1 MYEIISGRILD
12 INEEERIITLKVK
25 HRLQHFYLQRSLM
38 NTIGKYL
45 CISRF
50 IQFVVKEEPRA
61 YRTYKVQNIDHVLR
75 IMEIRYRKNIVY
87 YNFKNIKKGTKNLVN
102 KLDNKMFLDLEMSM
116 HPYKVDRS
124 FKQEIIQVGYV
135 LVDKNNN
142 QLEEYN
148 EMIQPTLH
156 KKITKRTQKFLQITQ
171 EDVDQGIPFT
181 EFYKHFTEV
190 IDKYKPA
197 IIVWGRNDFLA
208 LRESYSINKVP
219 SLRKK
224 TRYINLLKLHKNY
237 FNLRNDLGLFN
248 ALNLYTT
255 REDTQVH
262 HALDDAKVTKEIF
275 EGFKKTINY
284 NFKVDLSKYQ

>member
-87 YNFKNIKKGTKNLVN
+87 YDFKNIKKGTKNLVN